1 MLTVMKF
8 GGSSVADLAHIRNV
22 AQRCIEKQQA
32 GSQVVVVLSAMGKTT
47 DGLIATAKQIT
58 EKPSRREMDML
69 LATGEQVSVSLMAIT
84 MIQMG
89 ISAVSLNAWQ
99 VAMHTTSVYSA
110 SRLKKIDTER
120 IRKELDDNKI
130 VIVTGFQGINKYD
143 DITTLGRGGSDTTA
157 VALAAELHAD
167 VCEIYTDVDGV
178 YTADPRIVPNA
189 RKMEE
194 VTYDEMLEMASLGAK
209 VLHSRC
215 VEIAKKYG
223 VELLV
228 CSSRNDGK
236 GENQNGKN
244 VNQRRGC
251 RQKCGKNPCCRPWQ
265 RSGEHVPP
273 LKFTGSEQSEHRCH
287 DPVTRKGRHKVRFLY
302 RCKAGYAERQ

>member
-89 ISAVSLNAWQ
+89 VSAVSLNAWQ
-99 VAMHTTSVYSA
+99 VPMHTTSDYQNA
-110 SRLKKIDTER
+110 RFKRIDTER

-167 VCEIYTDVDGV
+167 
-178 YTADPRIVPNA
+178 
-189 RKMEE
+189 
-194 VTYDEMLEMASLGAK
+194 
-209 VLHSRC
+209 
-215 VEIAKKYG
+215 
-223 VELLV
+223 
-228 CSSRNDGK
+228 
-236 GENQNGKN
+236 
-244 VNQRRGC
+244 
-251 RQKCGKNPCCRPWQ
+251 
-265 RSGEHVPP
+265 
-273 LKFTGSEQSEHRCH
+273 
-287 DPVTRKGRHKVRFLY
+287 
-302 RCKAGYAERQ
+302 GYASCHR